1 MHMKE
6 DSIKT
11 IRQFFLWL
19 ADNMMNGE
27 VLTYHEDGTFE
38 LLDEDKRTIAEFSK
52 EEGLYVY

>member
-1 MHMKE
+1 MKE

-52 EEGLYVY
+52 EEGLYAY

>member
-1 MHMKE
+1 MKE

-27 VLTYHEDGTFE
+27 VLACHEDGTFE